1 MENSMKH
8 ALTAALAVSAVMLAA
23 CDRPAT
29 TSSTTVVKEP
39 KETVVQRDVPT
50 SSTTVVQPAAP
61 AAAPSSNTN
70 VNVDAAKPAD
80 ANKPE
85 TTTES
90 SRSTTRVET
99 PMGSTTRTETTKTT
113 K

>member
-1 MENSMKH
+1 
-8 ALTAALAVSAVMLAA
+8 MLAA

-39 KETVVQRDVPT
+39 AQKETVVQRD
-50 SSTTVVQPAAP
+50 TVVQPAAP
-61 AAAPSSNTN
+61 APAPSSNTT

-85 TTTES
+85 TTTETS
-90 SRSTTRVET
+90 KSTTRVDT
-99 PMGSTTRTETTKTT
+99 PMGSSTRTETTKTT